1 MNSEKDEEMR
11 HCYLDINHK
20 NKNEIIGIDKIR
32 IKQMELSFLLA
43 DDKEYNIKK
52 IIDAYLYD
60 YIPKDKGLILLIH
73 YFY

>member
-1 MNSEKDEEMR
+1 MNLEKDEEMR

-52 IIDAYLYD
+52 
-60 YIPKDKGLILLIH
+60 
-73 YFY
+73 